1 MGLAQGERRSN
12 AVLAPFVPVPNV
24 EVGAADASAPDRHSA
39 LAGPDLDLTRRDPHR
54 VALQHRGD
62 SEEQR
67 NDERHGVLLMVSWR
81 GKSTC
86 VLHGAVRRIKI
97 AIEP

>member
-1 MGLAQGERRSN
+1 MDYLKQRGLTGEIAKRFDLGFTPPGWDN
-12 AVLAPFVPVPNV
+12 LLQ
-24 EVGAADASAPDRHSA
+24 A
-39 LAGPDLDLTRRDPHR
+39 L
-54 VALQHRGD
+54 GD